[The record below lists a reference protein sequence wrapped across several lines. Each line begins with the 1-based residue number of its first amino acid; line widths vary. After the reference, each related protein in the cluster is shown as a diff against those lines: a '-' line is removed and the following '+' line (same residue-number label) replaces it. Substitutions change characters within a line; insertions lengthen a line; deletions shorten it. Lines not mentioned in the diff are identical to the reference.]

1 MAIKDDINSIKEE
14 LNTQEQFLE
23 NMIKSERFFKKYS
36 KFIITA
42 VILGAIGAIGY
53 YVNDALKEKDF
64 KAANA
69 AYAKLILNPKD
80 EQAKA
85 ELKQKDASLYALYE
99 FKVAVDNNDT
109 NALKSLANE
118 QIDPLL
124 KDIVK
129 SQLNEPSGQILSS
142 YRAAIN
148 GYELLKEDKIDE
160 AKNEFKKIPLN
171 SQLQDLVKNLE
182 HYQGK
187 TK

>member
-1 MAIKDDINSIKEE
+1 MAIRDDINSIKEE

-42 VILGAIGAIGY
+42 VVLGAIGAIGY
-53 YVNDALKEKDF
+53 YVNDTLKEKDF

-129 SQLNEPSGQILSS
+129 YQLNEPSGQILSS

>member
-42 VILGAIGAIGY
+42 VVLGAIGAIGY
-53 YVNDALKEKDF
+53 YINDALKEKDF
-64 KAANA
+64 KAANT

-99 FKVAVDNNDT
+99 FKIAVDNNDT

-129 SQLNEPSGQILSS
+129 SQINEPSGQILTS
-142 YRAAIN
+142 YKAVVR
-148 GYELLKEDKIDE
+148 GYELMKENKIDE
-160 AKNEFKKIPLN
+160 AKNEFKKVPLN
-171 SQLQDLVKNLE
+171 SQLQSIVKNLE
-182 HYQGK
+182 HYQGNAK
-187 TK
+187 